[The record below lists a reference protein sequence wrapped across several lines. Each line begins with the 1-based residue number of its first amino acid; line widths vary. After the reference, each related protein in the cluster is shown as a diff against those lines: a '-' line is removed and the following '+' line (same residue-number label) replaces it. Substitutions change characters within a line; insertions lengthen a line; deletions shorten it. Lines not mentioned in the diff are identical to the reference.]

1 MADTD
6 EKIKISGN
14 VGYVKFR
21 NDNNGYTVFSLETKA
36 EEITVVGTA
45 PDIKTGDKVEI
56 IGSYTYHSIYGQQI
70 KADSVV
76 PAMPETIFELLK
88 YLQSGAIKGVGK
100 ATGKAI
106 IDKFGEESFN
116 ILENSPERLAEV
128 KGISKKKAVE
138 IGAEYNK
145 QFNARLVLISLASLD
160 LSTDECLLAFKKF
173 GDNAAIMVKENPYI
187 LCFEGGISFERADR
201 IAEILPER
209 PQESDRIEACLIY
222 TLRHNLSNGH
232 TCIPEGKLIDTVA
245 SYVENT
251 SDNVEIALD
260 NLIEKGILYLRKFK
274 DKRWIFLPESY
285 FAESAIA
292 KTVSAI
298 AATPQKS
305 NVNLEKFFNKKGQIQ
320 YAELQKNAIEIA
332 VNIGALIL
340 TGGPGTGK
348 TTTLKGIIELFEKDD
363 LSIAL
368 CAPTGRAAQR
378 MTEATGREAMTIHR
392 LLEVDWKDDFRPFF
406 KRNAKNPIKK
416 DVIIVDEMSM
426 VDIFLFDSLLQA
438 VKLGTRLIL
447 VGDSDQ
453 LPSVNAGNVLK
464 DLIAAEAMPIV
475 ELKEIFRQAA
485 ESNIVMNAHR
495 IVTGEHLVNG
505 NFEGDFFLIKQTNP
519 VEASRLLVDIYSKRL
534 KEAYGIDPLSQIQV
548 LCPSKMGELGT
559 FRLND
564 KLQEMMNPANP
575 SKRELKNSY
584 RLFREGDKVMQVKN
598 NYTIS
603 WVNESDSGD
612 GVYNGDIGIIEHID
626 QRNDSVIINYNGK
639 RADYTVDMMDQLEL
653 AYAVTVHKSQGSEF
667 DAVIIPVI
675 SVNKKLCYRN
685 LLYTAVTRAKSLLI
699 IIGTEE
705 ALNSMIDNNKSQ
717 LRYSALKSFL
727 LDKE

>member
-6 EKIKISGN
+6 EKVKISGN

-76 PAMPETIFELLK
+76 PSMPETISELLK
-88 YLQSGAIKGVGK
+88 YLQSGAIRGVGK
-100 ATGKAI
+100 VTGRAI

-116 ILENSPERLAEV
+116 ILENSPERLSEV

-138 IGAEYNK
+138 IGEEYSK
-145 QFNARLVLISLASLD
+145 QFNSRLVLISLASLD

-232 TCIPEGKLIDTVA
+232 TCIPEGKLIETVA

-251 SDNVEIALD
+251 KDNVEIALD

-274 DKRWIFLPESY
+274 DKRWVFLPESY
-285 FAESAIA
+285 FAEYAIA

-298 AATPQKS
+298 AATQHKTK
-305 NVNLEKFFNKKGQIQ
+305 VNLEKFFNKKGQIQ
-320 YAELQKNAIEIA
+320 YADLQKEAIEIA
-332 VNIGALIL
+332 VKRGALIL

-348 TTTLKGIIELFEKDD
+348 TTTLKGIIEIFEKDD

-378 MTEATGREAMTIHR
+378 MTETTGREAMTIHR

-464 DLIAAEAMPIV
+464 DLIAADAMPIV

-485 ESNIVMNAHR
+485 ESNIVMNSHR
-495 IVTGEHLVNG
+495 IVTGDHLKKE

-534 KEAYGIDPLSQIQV
+534 TDAYGIDPLSQIQV

-559 FRLND
+559 FSLND
-564 KLQEMMNPANP
+564 RLQEKMNPSDP
-575 SKRELKNSY
+575 SKRELKNAY
-584 RLFREGDKVMQVKN
+584 RTFREGDKVMQVKN

-626 QRNDSVIINYNGK
+626 QRNDSVIINFNGK
-639 RADYTVDMMDQLEL
+639 RADYTVDMMNQLEL

-699 IIGTEE
+699 VIGTED
-705 ALNSMIDNNKSQ
+705 ALNAMIDNNKSQ